1 MKKTVFPWMY
11 DVSKCAPQEALRD
24 LEQGQQIMT
33 EKSKYGKEEID
44 ERFEKLL
51 ENETRYGIVM
61 AIRTFGSMNIKLLS
75 RIMGKT
81 VSTIH
86 HHISEMTKGPEVIV
100 IDNKE
105 TTASRGIYYTLSDI
119 TKERYPKDKE
129 TVFEEEIHTIMERA
143 MQLSDEEMAK
153 VMMFRVINQ
162 KDFGKLTK
170 SIKRSISYYHNI
182 EDFIVNS
189 FERAEKALKEGL
201 KPKNLQYPFGASTQI
216 GLDLKVSKTRHSFEI
231 AMMMSEFFANLVK
244 LKQMSEKE
252 MDEEGI
258 KEEDRIKVY
267 YHLFGGEMA
276 DFEFEKDDSFDLK
289 EYVKPIEKTIRKLYE
304 GIEEN

>member
-1 MKKTVFPWMY
+1 
-11 DVSKCAPQEALRD
+11 
-24 LEQGQQIMT
+24 MT
-33 EKSKYGKEEID
+33 EESKYDKEELD
-44 ERFEKLL
+44 ERFEELF
-51 ENETRYGIVM
+51 ENETRYGIIM

-86 HHISEMTKGPEVIV
+86 HHICEMTKEPEVIV

-105 TTASRGIYYTLSDI
+105 TTASRGIYYTLSEI

-129 TVFEEEIHTIMERA
+129 TVFEEEIPTIIERA
-143 MQLSDEEMAK
+143 MQLSDEDMAK
-153 VMMFRVINQ
+153 VMMFRIINQ

-170 SIKRSISYYHNI
+170 SIKRSRSYYHNI
-182 EDFIVNS
+182 ENFIINS
-189 FERAEKALKEGL
+189 FERAEKALMEGL
-201 KPKNLQYPFGASTQI
+201 KPKNLQYPFGAINSI
-216 GLDLKVSKTRHSFEI
+216 GLDLKVSKPKHSVEI
-231 AMMMSEFFANLVK
+231 GIVMTEFFANLVK
-244 LKQMSEKE
+244 LKQKFEKE

-267 YHLFGGEMA
+267 YHLFGGELA

-289 EYVKPIEKTIRKLYE
+289 EYVKPIEKTIIKLYE

>member
-1 MKKTVFPWMY
+1 
-11 DVSKCAPQEALRD
+11 
-24 LEQGQQIMT
+24 
-33 EKSKYGKEEID
+33 
-44 ERFEKLL
+44 
-51 ENETRYGIVM
+51 M

-86 HHISEMTKGPEVIV
+86 HHICEMTKEPEVIV

-105 TTASRGIYYTLSDI
+105 TTASRGIYYTLSEI

-129 TVFEEEIHTIMERA
+129 TVFEEEIPTIIERA
-143 MQLSDEEMAK
+143 MQLSDEDMAK
-153 VMMFRVINQ
+153 VMMFRIINQ

-170 SIKRSISYYHNI
+170 SIKRSRSYYHNI
-182 EDFIVNS
+182 ENFIINS
-189 FERAEKALKEGL
+189 FERAEKALMEGL
-201 KPKNLQYPFGASTQI
+201 KPKNLQYPFGAINSI
-216 GLDLKVSKTRHSFEI
+216 GLDLKVSKPKHSVEI
-231 AMMMSEFFANLVK
+231 GIVMTEFFANLVK
-244 LKQMSEKE
+244 LKQKFEKE

-267 YHLFGGEMA
+267 YHLFGGELA

-289 EYVKPIEKTIRKLYE
+289 EYVKPIEKTIIKLYE

>member
-1 MKKTVFPWMY
+1 
-11 DVSKCAPQEALRD
+11 
-24 LEQGQQIMT
+24 MT
-33 EKSKYGKEEID
+33 EESKNGKEELD
-44 ERFEKLL
+44 ERFEELF

-86 HHISEMTKGPEVIV
+86 HHIGEMTKEPEVIV

-105 TTASRGIYYTLSDI
+105 TTASRGIYYMLSEI

-129 TVFEEEIHTIMERA
+129 TVFEEEIPTIIERA
-143 MQLSDEEMAK
+143 MQLSDEDMAK
-153 VMMFRVINQ
+153 VMMFRIINQ

-170 SIKRSISYYHNI
+170 SIKRSRSYYHNI
-182 EDFIVNS
+182 ENFIINS
-189 FERAEKALKEGL
+189 FERAEKALMEGL
-201 KPKNLQYPFGASTQI
+201 KPKNLQYPFGAINSI
-216 GLDLKVSKTRHSFEI
+216 GLDLKVSKPKHSVEI
-231 AMMMSEFFANLVK
+231 GIVMTEFFANLVK
-244 LKQMSEKE
+244 LKQKFEKE

-258 KEEDRIKVY
+258 KEEDRIKAY
-267 YHLFGGEMA
+267 YHLSGGELA